1 MSRLFPLIVL
11 LFLLPVASVLAGDVP
26 QVLQPNA
33 TVYSASEV
41 ASLTQAM
48 TTLTEA
54 LNDYNMVSRRSF
66 SASEWS
72 SRDFAAYTAGA
83 LSEEGYESV
92 LVSGD
97 GWQDG
102 VHTWVLVGVPLGAM
116 TAWIPVEASPAQGH
130 SQQILGSIPST
141 TDATGKLSFDTRY
154 VGFGNVI
161 ELPPNIPPIARIRKP
176 VSAPIEGQSSR
187 LLAMTSLD
195 PDGEI
200 VLYEWDFGD
209 GDLETAITW
218 TVRHVFEKAGGYTVR
233 LTVVDNRGKTGTTS
247 LTIRVLSTA
256 EANATSSVEAN
267 DTSGGCG
274 CGK

>member
-1 MSRLFPLIVL
+1 MTRLFPLIVL

-26 QVLQPNA
+26 QVLQPNTTA
-33 TVYSASEV
+33 YSASEV
-41 ASLTQAM
+41 VALTQAIA
-48 TTLTEA
+48 TLSDA
-54 LNDYNMVSRRSF
+54 LNDYDMASRRTF
-66 SASEWS
+66 SDDWS
-72 SRDFAAYTAGA
+72 SRDFAVYTAGT
-83 LSEEGYESV
+83 LSEEDYESV

-116 TAWIPVEASPAQGH
+116 TSWIPVEASPGQGH
-130 SQQILGSIPST
+130 SQQILGSIPNI

-161 ELPPNIPPIARIRKP
+161 ELPPNTPPIARIRKP
-176 VSAPIEGQSSR
+176 VSALVEGESSR

-200 VLYEWDFGD
+200 VLYKWDFGD
-209 GDLETAITW
+209 GDSDTAITW
-218 TVRHVFEKAGGYTVR
+218 TVRHVFEKAGDYTVH
-233 LTVVDNRGKTGTTS
+233 LIVVDNRGEKGGTS

-256 EANATSSVEAN
+256 EAN